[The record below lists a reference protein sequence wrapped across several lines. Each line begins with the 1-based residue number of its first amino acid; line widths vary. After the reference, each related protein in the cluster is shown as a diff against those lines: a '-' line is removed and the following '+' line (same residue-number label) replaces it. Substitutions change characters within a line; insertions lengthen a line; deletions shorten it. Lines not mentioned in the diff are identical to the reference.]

1 MKKHSKKKANQ
12 QFFEQIG
19 DNKINPTLVHF
30 KISPAIKAKNKVKND
45 QTIYEYDNTFESKL
59 PFASNINRYKTFKI
73 YI

>member
-30 KISPAIKAKNKVKND
+30 KISPAIKAK
-45 QTIYEYDNTFESKL
+45 
-59 PFASNINRYKTFKI
+59 YKTKWRMIKRFMNMI
-73 YI
+73 IHLNQNYH

>member
-30 KISPAIKAKNKVKND
+30 KISPAIKAK
-45 QTIYEYDNTFESKL
+45 
-59 PFASNINRYKTFKI
+59 YKTK
-73 YI
+73 

>member
-30 KISPAIKAKNKVKND
+30 KISPAIKAGAIKAKNKMKND

-59 PFASNINRYKTFKI
+59 PLKCI
-73 YI
+73 